1 MRGEDNED
9 NGRSGR
15 EGRRSRGWG
24 GGGED
29 IGAMEEAALAGAGVW
44 LKGTVDA
51 GVEQCG
57 GRTMMVGV
65 MEG

>member
-1 MRGEDNED
+1 MRTMG
-9 NGRSGR
+9 GRGGR
-15 EGRRSRGWG
+15 AEGRGGGG

-29 IGAMEEAALAGAGVW
+29 IGAMKEAALAGAGVW

-65 MEG
+65 TEG

>member
-1 MRGEDNED
+1 MRTMG
-9 NGRSGR
+9 GRGGR
-15 EGRRSRGWG
+15 AEGRGGG